1 MLEIRHNAKQ
11 VVVPVNITGFGY
23 QNGIRID
30 SNAIASVY
38 GKDYSIAKILHD
50 AIQEESNGQFRLYYL
65 NEKKAAALYQGSKV
79 TMPKMPDTSDG
90 FVSSIRDANSPVKL
104 KIKDVTVYLN
114 VGVARNDAS
123 NHIYDI
129 TQKLRDTAQP
139 VAVGR
144 LSKSFALRSGISDKS
159 IYNASENA
167 NESFSRETD
176 ATNDSDARYSVS
188 GGAPRMRRFTVWD
201 KRAPIF

>member
-1 MLEIRHNAKQ
+1 
-11 VVVPVNITGFGY
+11 
-23 QNGIRID
+23 
-30 SNAIASVY
+30 
-38 GKDYSIAKILHD
+38 
-50 AIQEESNGQFRLYYL
+50 
-65 NEKKAAALYQGSKV
+65 
-79 TMPKMPDTSDG
+79 MPKMPDTSDG
-90 FVSSIRDANSPVKL
+90 FVSSIRDANSPVKP
-104 KIKDVTVYLN
+104 KIKNATVYLN

-159 IYNASENA
+159 IYNASENV

-176 ATNDSDARYSVS
+176 ATNDPDTRHA
-188 GGAPRMRRFTVWD
+188 GAVEC
-201 KRAPIF
+201 RAQGAIR